1 MKKVVAEVILLSNK
15 SFYPRIY
22 CIDQYGVEDDAVSMT
37 LCEAVWELNGDPI
50 AELEKLIKEAFVGIY
65 SPNKPELPD
74 MSINDKLIWVRPPFA
89 VLGQVCIS
97 NENVPEFS
105 VDEGA
110 PQCFTLSQVQVVA
123 KLASDF
129 LCEIANKGRENLF
142 GSRFVADLPSI

>member
-1 MKKVVAEVILLSNK
+1 MKKIVAEIVLLPNRCL
-15 SFYPRIY
+15 YPRFY
-22 CIDQYGVEDDAVSMT
+22 CVGQDGFEDEAVSTT
-37 LCEAVWELNGDPI
+37 LCDTIWELNGEPV
-50 AELEKLIKEAFVGIY
+50 AELEKLMKDALDGIY
-65 SPNKPELPD
+65 IPNRPELPD
-74 MSINDKLIWVRPPFA
+74 MSINGKLIWVRPPFA
-89 VLGQVCIS
+89 MLGQVCIS

-129 LCEIANKGRENLF
+129 LCEIASKGRENIL